1 MKKVILTISLLLLFF
16 TGLAADASAKDMS
29 RRFGIG
35 IDSTISEFA
44 GDGRGISAVYN
55 INKFF
60 GLQAI
65 FGLNVT
71 KAEVINA
78 TANNAIVSGKYDT
91 TIIRWNVSIR
101 GLIPVWIA
109 SDVNLTAVVGF
120 TASGT
125 ASDGFYSADEKWSK
139 YNDGYQFS
147 IDLGLRPEW
156 WISDNFSIHTQVGIG
171 IDIIT
176 DNGAALAVGLSKENE
191 NGYVSTNASG
201 VSVDFFKNVD
211 LMGMAGCT
219 FWF

>member
-1 MKKVILTISLLLLFF
+1 MKKVILTVSLLFLFI
-16 TGLAADASAKDMS
+16 TGLAAEASAKDMS

-44 GDGRGISAVYN
+44 GDGRGISAIYS

-60 GLQAI
+60 GIQAI

-71 KAEVINA
+71 KAEVKNE
-78 TANNAIVSGKYDT
+78 SGNGVLADKYDT
-91 TIIRWNVSIR
+91 TVIRWNVSLR
-101 GLIPVWIA
+101 GLIPVILS

-125 ASDGFYSADEKWSK
+125 ASDGFYSSDEKWSK
-139 YNDGYQFS
+139 YNDGYQFA
-147 IDLGLRPEW
+147 IDLGIRPEW
-156 WISDNFSIHTQVGIG
+156 WVSEHFSIHTQVGIG

-176 DNGAALAVGLSKENE
+176 DKGAALATGLSNANE
-191 NGYVSTNASG
+191 NGYSSTNANG

>member
-1 MKKVILTISLLLLFF
+1 MKKVLLTISLLFLFL
-16 TGLAADASAKDMS
+16 TGLAAEASAKDMS

-44 GDGRGISAVYN
+44 GDGRGVSAVYV

-71 KAEVINA
+71 KAEVKDANA
-78 TANNAIVSGKYDT
+78 SGVVAGQYDT
-91 TIIRWNVSIR
+91 TIIRWNVSLR
-101 GLIPVWIA
+101 GLIPVILS

-125 ASDGFYSADEKWSK
+125 SSDGFYSADERWSK

-147 IDLGLRPEW
+147 IDLGVRPEW
-156 WISDNFSIHTQVGIG
+156 WVSEHFSLHTQVGIG

-176 DNGAALAVGLSKENE
+176 DNGSALAVGLSKTHE
-191 NGYVSTNASG
+191 NGYTSTNAKG